1 VKKWNQGREVIQR
14 LLDSGE
20 LQEIKLDQE
29 HAEKLLRQARAH
41 LSSAVRCQDD
51 DLEGAYT
58 LLYDAARK
66 SLVALL
72 EIQGLRP
79 TTQGGH
85 IVVFEA
91 LIAQLQPPMGS
102 VINPFNRMRRMR
114 RVAEYPQR
122 KDQDVTEADVREDL
136 EKAEEIVKLAEKLIG
151 ELPPF

>member
-1 VKKWNQGREVIQR
+1 MLKWNQGREAVQKLI
-14 LLDSGE
+14 DSDE
-20 LQEIKLDQE
+20 LQEIEVDQK

-41 LSSAVRCQDD
+41 LGSAALCQDN

-102 VINPFNRMRRMR
+102 VINPFNRMRRTR
-114 RVAEYPQR
+114 RVAEYPQK
-122 KDQDVTEADVREDL
+122 KDQDVTEADICEDL
-136 EKAEEIVKLAEKLIG
+136 EKAEEIVKLAERLIG

>member
-1 VKKWNQGREVIQR
+1 MKRWNQGREIVQT
-14 LLDSGE
+14 LLDSGD
-20 LQEIKLDQE
+20 LQKIAVDQE
-29 HAEKLLRQARAH
+29 HSEKLLRQARAH
-41 LSSAVRCQDD
+41 LSSATRCQDD

-79 TTQGGH
+79 TSQGGH

-91 LIAQLQPPMGS
+91 VSPQLHPPLGG
-102 VINPFNRMRRMR
+102 VIQPFNRMRRTR
-114 RVAEYPQR
+114 RVVEYPQM
-122 KDQDVTEADVREDL
+122 KDQDVTAADVREDL
-136 EKAEEIVKLAEKLIG
+136 EKAEEIVKLAEILLG

>member
-41 LSSAVRCQDD
+41 LRSAVRCQDD

>member
-1 VKKWNQGREVIQR
+1 MKKWNQGREVVQR

-20 LQEIKLDQE
+20 LQEIEVDQE

-41 LSSAVRCQDD
+41 LRSVVRCQDD
-51 DLEGAYT
+51 DFEGAYT

-85 IVVFEA
+85 IVVFES

-102 VINPFNRMRRMR
+102 VISPFNRMRRTR
-114 RVAEYPQR
+114 RIAEYPQR
-122 KDQDVTEADVREDL
+122 KDRDVTEADVREDL
-136 EKAEEIVKLAEKLIG
+136 EKAEEIVKLAEGIIG

>member
-20 LQEIKLDQE
+20 LQEIELDRE
-29 HAEKLLRQARAH
+29 HPEKLLRQARAH
-41 LSSAVRCQDD
+41 LRSAVRCQDD

-58 LLYDAARK
+58 LIYDAARK

-85 IVVFEA
+85 IVVFES
-91 LIAQLQPPMGS
+91 LIAQLQPPLGR
-102 VINPFNRMRRMR
+102 VISPFNRMRRTR

-122 KDQDVTEADVREDL
+122 KDQDVTEVDIREDL
-136 EKAEEIVKLAEKLIG
+136 EKAEEIVKLAEMLIG